1 MLSINSKQSNSRLV
15 SKLSVLFVEDD
26 ADVRDSMASY
36 LSRRVAQV
44 HTAHNGAA
52 GLSTFNELHPDLV
65 ISDIRMGEMDGLA
78 MCRAIREKSPNQP
91 VIFISAHNESDILL
105 SSIDLGVTK
114 FIVKPVDTGI
124 LMETIGNVAN
134 MLEAQRDIASQ
145 MQHITSILHESDYE
159 KDCVKNYV
167 ARYLEANHHNEIAEL
182 RHLNI
187 PKLDVSGDFYCVAQ
201 HQDDLYVMLVDGAGH
216 GLSAVLP
223 ALHIPRIFQQHAEKG
238 YSLLTIAAELNHSLY
253 GENITGHF
261 AATTFIRCNPYE
273 QFIEVLNC
281 GNPCA
286 LIFDEEGKL
295 LHSAHSKTTALGM
308 LDQSEFSAELERF
321 RVDRNARI
329 YLFTDGLLDTLQAE
343 NPEFN
348 ETALQAMLGNAPE
361 LGLAELNSAGL
372 SEKTS
377 GSLDSTL
384 RQSSGFDLVSNKVQ
398 GVPPHC
404 KVDDVTLLEIKF
416 DCEHS
421 AVQTELPLAP
431 APSADEVEVAVD
443 LSKMTLL
450 YVEDDDLTRDYLALY
465 LNRRM
470 GMVYVAKDGRE
481 GLALFKKHR
490 PQIVLSDIQMP
501 HMTGLDMAGE
511 IRKIDKFVPI
521 IVTSGSDNA
530 EDAERMFEMGV
541 SRFHMKP
548 LDPAKLTHTIQFC
561 IRQSEMLNRLHLSA
575 SAFQAS
581 SLAVVTTDQDRHIVA
596 VNDAFT
602 RITGYSL
609 AEVMGNNP
617 VMLSA
622 GKLSVDQYQE
632 MWRALEAQGSWSGE
646 LQCQHKNGKT
656 VFEWVT
662 VNEVKNFQGGLTGYH
677 FIFSD
682 ISERKMNEE
691 KARQL
696 TLHDSLTHLPNRAM
710 LESKLKERLERAE
723 QRLEYLAL
731 AYINIDHFTEINNA
745 LGVRVGDEVLY
756 EIAQRILANVNMGD
770 GVFSMGGDEF
780 AVLIGHDGD
789 KEAIRKAVEKISSAI
804 RQPIEIRGQAFHL
817 RESIGVGLYPAD
829 GENYEQ
835 LVKSAGSAMTQAQRS
850 GGNTYRFYDRS
861 LSQRDERHILLQQG
875 MKPGLKN
882 NEFYM
887 VYQPKYSLGRQRVV
901 GAEALLRWVH
911 PSLGPIS
918 PVEFIPLAE
927 SSGVVIEMT
936 DWIIDT
942 VCAQLAAWRSRGIE
956 QVPVSINIS
965 PVHFTRGDLVL
976 SLVKALN
983 KWDISPSLLPIEV
996 TEGVVMDASDTVL
1009 RILREL
1015 KTMGFHLS
1023 IDDFGTGYSSL
1034 KYLREMPVSEL
1045 KIDRSFIIGI
1055 PEEGENMDASA
1066 TTIVRTI
1073 ILLAADFNLTVVA
1086 EGVETECQK
1095 NFLQANDCDVIQG
1108 FWFSKPVAADDF
1120 AVLLK

>member
-1 MLSINSKQSNSRLV
+1 MLSINTKQSNSQLV

-44 HTAHNGAA
+44 HTAHNGEA

-134 MLEAQRDIASQ
+134 MLEEQRDIASQ

-167 ARYLEANHHNEIAEL
+167 ARYLESNHHDEIAEL

-187 PKLDVSGDFYCVAQ
+187 PKLEVSGDFYCVAQ

-223 ALHIPRIFQQHAEKG
+223 ALHIPRIFQQDAEKG
-238 YSLLTIAAELNHSLY
+238 YSLLTIAAELNHSLFS
-253 GENITGHF
+253 ENITGHF
-261 AATTFIRCNPYE
+261 AATTFIRCNPHE

-281 GNPCA
+281 GNPGT
-286 LIFDEEGKL
+286 LIFDEAGKL
-295 LHSAHSKTTALGM
+295 LHAATSKTTALGM
-308 LDQSEFSAELERF
+308 VTQSEFSAELERF
-321 RVDRNARI
+321 KVDKNARI

-348 ETALQAMLGNAPE
+348 EAALQAMLGNA
-361 LGLAELNSAGL
+361 AEPAQADLNSGEL
-372 SEKTS
+372 SENEPAMS
-377 GSLDSTL
+377 GVC
-384 RQSSGFDLVSNKVQ
+384 GFDAVANKVQ
-398 GVPPHC
+398 AVPPHC
-404 KVDDVTLLEIKF
+404 KVDDVTLLEIQF
-416 DCEHS
+416 DCERAS
-421 AVQTELPLAP
+421 MQIELPLEA
-431 APSADEVEVAVD
+431 ASNHDEVEEAVD

-465 LNRRM
+465 LNRRI

-501 HMTGLDMAGE
+501 HMTGLDMAEE
-511 IRKIDKFVPI
+511 IRKLDKFVPI

-530 EDAERMFEMGV
+530 EDAERMFDMGI

-548 LDPAKLTHTIQFC
+548 LDPAKLTQTIQSC
-561 IRQSEMLNRLHLSA
+561 IRQSEVLSRLHLSA

-581 SLAVVTTDQDRHIVA
+581 SLAVVTADQDRHIVA
-596 VNDAFT
+596 VNEAFT
-602 RITGYSL
+602 RNTGFSL

-617 VMLSA
+617 VMLSS
-622 GKLSVDQYQE
+622 GKLSVDQHQD
-632 MWRALEAQGSWSGE
+632 MWRTLEAQGSWSGE
-646 LQCQHKNGKT
+646 LQCQHKNGES

-662 VNEVKNFQGGLTGYH
+662 VNAVKNFQGGVTGYH

-691 KARQL
+691 KTLQL
-696 TLHDSLTHLPNRAM
+696 TLHDSLTQLPNRTM
-710 LESKLKERLERAE
+710 LKSKLNERLEQAK
-723 QRLEYLAL
+723 QRMENLAL

-789 KEAIRKAVEKISSAI
+789 KEVIRKAIEKISSAI

-829 GENYEQ
+829 GENCEQ
-835 LVKSAGSAMTQAQRS
+835 LLKSAGSAMTHAQRS

-861 LSQRDERHILLQQG
+861 LSQRDERHVLLQQG

-942 VCAQLAAWRSRGIE
+942 VCAQLADWRRRGIE

-965 PVHFTRGDLVL
+965 PLHFTRGDLVL

-983 KWDISPSLLPIEV
+983 KWDISPALLPIEV
-996 TEGVVMDASDTVL
+996 TEGVVMDASDTVM

-1015 KTMGFHLS
+1015 KAMGFHLS

-1086 EGVETECQK
+1086 EGVETEHQK